1 VPVFLVLLVVQTKY
15 NPFLTRFLLVTVAL
29 TAPLFARF
37 FRGMLERGVYL
48 PPSAFESAFL
58 SDAHGDEEI
67 DATLEAA
74 DEVLGGIS

>member
-1 VPVFLVLLVVQTKY
+1 MWTLFFGP
-15 NPFLTRFLLVTVAL
+15 RTVASM
-29 TAPLFARF
+29 ADVRNVDRERFARF
-37 FRGMLERGVYL
+37 FHGMLDRGVYL

-74 DEVLGGIS
+74 DEVVEALA